1 MLAQA
6 DELDELDGAHVDIP
20 LAYYSNLLI
29 QLMAMFG
36 KGAQSTP
43 TSAPESGDGA
53 SDHVS
58 TSAGD
63 KISLD
68 DVIAKLRAADN
79 EDKRAQEILAAA
91 TTLRDCSGRA
101 PKDALRKMA
110 NAWGVTLNE
119 KVGAKYTPRP
129 GSALAEDIQAS
140 VCKAALDWESG
151 AARHAKRQKT
161 LSQMFSS
168 GAAGQVGSEHGQAG
182 APEHGGG
189 EQTEVDEHPATTSTE
204 VFVHDRD
211 EDRVLLD

>member
-1 MLAQA
+1 
-6 DELDELDGAHVDIP
+6 
-20 LAYYSNLLI
+20 
-29 QLMAMFG
+29 MFG

-53 SDHVS
+53 SEHAS

-101 PKDALRKMA
+101 RKDALRKMA

-119 KVGAKYTPRP
+119 KVGAKYTPRL

-151 AARHAKRQKT
+151 AARHAVVEES
-161 LSQMFSS
+161 SQSS
-168 GAAGQVGSEHGQAG
+168 NARPSSREDEGAAVKKQKPLVLQSTVRPSQHIPG
-182 APEHGGG
+182 ALSTSCPRHLMMSCQCAAWV
-189 EQTEVDEHPATTSTE
+189 QTCSS
-204 VFVHDRD
+204 VH
-211 EDRVLLD
+211 